1 MEHFELQIRNSIVS
15 LLLVVFILAPS
26 IVKFSHAINEHELL
40 ECKEIGKLHFHKIE
54 MDCDF
59 QKFNLSPLIYTPLV
73 VFPENFSVSIL
84 INRFSHYS
92 FLSYYQNLHFALRG
106 PPFI

>member
-84 INRFSHYS
+84 INRFSHYY